1 MPGLEWKRLGW
12 MRAASQRGKGE
23 ATVACSAW
31 FAGNRVLKTKRRKV
45 CSMTGSDLC
54 IAAVSNHDVRGRDCL
69 SHTGGP
75 PSIDGPETMGHL
87 SWLKPR
93 DKRFKLVRFKLG
105 KNFGNNRGKKC
116 VFCLS

>member
-31 FAGNRVLKTKRRKV
+31 FARNRVLKTKRRKV

-54 IAAVSNHDVRGRDCL
+54 IAAVVTMMFVAGIALVIRAARHQSMVRKRWGI
-69 SHTGGP
+69 SHG
-75 PSIDGPETMGHL
+75 
-87 SWLKPR
+87 
-93 DKRFKLVRFKLG
+93 
-105 KNFGNNRGKKC
+105 
-116 VFCLS
+116 